1 MRILYVNRKLSVFE
15 RFDCTGNG
23 VLHSFLC
30 CSKHSVAE
38 LWLTLGGEIIS
49 APAL

>member
-23 VLHSFLC
+23 ELHSFLLLKTFC
-30 CSKHSVAE
+30 RRAM
-38 LWLTLGGEIIS
+38 
-49 APAL
+49 ADARR